1 MSVATDSPVAPKT
14 ELYRRIPPTAN
25 QGLVYDDNRDCVR
38 LSSAIFNTERMSVV
52 IEDTLRSDG
61 REPLDVLNDYPED
74 FLVAIT
80 AELAVKH
87 GQTVERAPEDD
98 EPAHAEV
105 VGKMNKK
112 KARAFCRAAKWIKAP
127 DALCPEDESGS

>member
-1 MSVATDSPVAPKT
+1 VSVSADSPVAPEA
-14 ELYRRIPPTAN
+14 ELYRRIPPTLN
-25 QGLVYDDNRDCVR
+25 QGLVYDTNRDCVR

-52 IEDTLRSDG
+52 IEDTLRDDG
-61 REPLDVLNDYPED
+61 REPLDVLREYPDD

-80 AELAVKH
+80 AGLVVEH
-87 GQTVERAPEDD
+87 GQEIERAPEAE

-112 KARAFCRAAKWIKAP
+112 KARAFCRAAKWIKEP
-127 DALCPEDESGS
+127 ENLCPENDA